1 MCLSIRCQSLTLARN
16 CPKHEALIT
25 PELRSGSGILEIFS
39 DVSRF
44 EDMSVFV
51 TKELAVRS
59 GDEPEGG
66 ALSTAFPDDLAD
78 ARIRIVKVGEP
89 IDQAAFTWW
98 PLAFPNCQLCAC
110 SESYIANISPSRD
123 PYDILLMAGPE
134 PERLTTLLRCY
145 LPVLGLL
152 PKIAALE
159 RSTPHERTQ
168 LLNAGF
174 DDVFTAGEPVQ
185 EARSRLTAIWR
196 RYRLR
201 GVSLPPSRKGGASI
215 DQVPGWSDEPLS
227 RREASILK
235 SLFAKSP
242 SPVPITELQSGLS
255 FARSIKTTSL
265 RVQICTLRKKLKDGV
280 HIQKMTTGYALIVD
294 EGTK

>member
-1 MCLSIRCQSLTLARN
+1 M
-16 CPKHEALIT
+16 K
-25 PELRSGSGILEIFS
+25 
-39 DVSRF
+39 
-44 EDMSVFV
+44 V
-51 TKELAVRS
+51 TKELAVRR

-66 ALSTAFPDDLAD
+66 RLSTAFVDVLAD
-78 ARIRIVKVGEP
+78 ARIRIVRVGEF
-89 IDQAAFTWW
+89 IDQAAFMRW

-110 SESYIANISPSRD
+110 SAANIANISPSRD
-123 PYDILLMAGPE
+123 PYDILLIAGPA

-159 RSTPHERTQ
+159 KSTPRDRTQ

-174 DDVFTAGEPVQ
+174 DDVFTAGMPVQ

-201 GVSLPPSRKGGASI
+201 GVSLPPSVTGCASI
-215 DQVPGWSDEPLS
+215 DQVPALS
-227 RREASILK
+227 KGSLTKREANILK

-242 SPVPITELQSGLS
+242 APVAITELQTGLS

-265 RVQICTLRKKLKDGV
+265 RVQISNLRKKLKDGV